1 MKYIYILLILIV
13 VFIGLQYKYINRTNN
28 DIEILQAEN
37 PNKNTF
43 ENILKSKAPS
53 IFTNVSK
60 NFFDLQKYSLESI
73 HTMDAKSKENLTNNI
88 KNHFKYYNSPLTSKY
103 TIDILIESS
112 DSSIVITK
120 QDSNRL
126 LLCQLKGTKKI
137 ICFTPNQ
144 SDYLYLTKES
154 NKKKSAIDFWK
165 ADLLDF
171 PLLSKTK
178 YIEITLYPGQMI
190 YIPYQWFYAYINEED
205 SFSVISKSETI
216 FSSFLKAS

>member
-37 PNKNTF
+37 PNKYTF

-120 QDSNRL
+120 QDSNRF

-137 ICFTPNQ
+137 I
-144 SDYLYLTKES
+144 
-154 NKKKSAIDFWK
+154 
-165 ADLLDF
+165 
-171 PLLSKTK
+171 
-178 YIEITLYPGQMI
+178 
-190 YIPYQWFYAYINEED
+190 
-205 SFSVISKSETI
+205 
-216 FSSFLKAS
+216 